1 MFKNYLKIAYRSII
15 KDKYYSIINFL
26 GLTIGLS
33 FFGLMLLT
41 LNHEFSY
48 DTSYA
53 DSDRIYRAIL
63 NSQRDDLQSS
73 SAQVPLPF
81 SDVIKDQVPGIEAI
95 TKVYGAPQ
103 QVIQTDHTRGRLDDI
118 VATDSAFFNIFDL
131 DLTLGQAATALDNQM
146 SIVLTQETANR
157 FFGDQN
163 PVGQVFEIEAYGLF
177 TVTGVL
183 DKIPENSSFRF
194 SAIMNPNIERY
205 LEGFTERQWFIDY
218 YTSWGGR
225 IAHSYIK
232 LKEDTDPVQIA
243 SQIDQITV
251 DYFGQ
256 SDITRTFNLQPVTD
270 IHFHSAE
277 INSNLSELNGTPG
290 NLQYVYIFA
299 AIAILIL
306 SIACINY
313 MNLSSARS
321 IKRTGEVG
329 LRSVLGAYKSQLIVQ
344 FLTQSVVMALL
355 SIVPAIFLLN
365 LIIPYYESITGTQ
378 LVLNSYNL
386 IRVGLFAIPSILFIG
401 LISGLYPAFMLAKL
415 ELSQAVKQKN
425 SSSIQSSIFRK
436 GLVIG
441 QFALTYSII
450 VITILAGRQLN
461 YVFDKELGFDEE
473 HVVVMEIDDGR
484 LRNFITDLKTEV
496 TKDKNVL
503 GIAGLTR
510 MFSGYR
516 DPAAIEVNRE
526 GNPEEN
532 LPLQFY
538 GFDED
543 VIEVMGLEIAQ
554 GRNFLTEGGETLN
567 PNTIL
572 INETAAQILFP
583 QESAIN
589 KIIAIGN
596 SRGRQ
601 LDATIVGVVKDF
613 HFQSLHVPIEPLIIG
628 YIDNP
633 FVGIDDF
640 AIRITG
646 DNIPETIDHIE
657 QVVDQFIELDEDQGL
672 EYQFLDSMINTYYK
686 ADTVYRKLFMI
697 GASITIILAVVGLVG
712 LTSFYA
718 EMRTKEFGIRKVL
731 GASLKDLVSIQSSF
745 FLKLIAI
752 AIGIGIPTSALVS
765 TKWLQNFSY
774 KVNLDVTLFILAC
787 VGTVLIALIPIGIIA
802 LKTSLQNPI
811 TQLRSE

>member
-1 MFKNYLKIAYRSII
+1 MFKNYFKIAYRSII

-33 FFGLMLLT
+33 FFGLMLLA

-48 DTSYA
+48 DTSYT
-53 DSDRIYRAIL
+53 DSDSIYRTIL
-63 NSQRDDLQSS
+63 TSQRDDLQSR
-73 SAQVPLPF
+73 SAQLPLPF
-81 SDVIKDQVPGIEAI
+81 SDAIQDQVPGIEAI

-103 QVIQTDHTRGRLDDI
+103 QVIQTDYARGRLDDI
-118 VATDSAFFNIFDL
+118 VATDSAFFSIFDL
-131 DLTLGQAATALDNQM
+131 DFIFGQRATALDNQM

-163 PVGQVFEIEAYGLF
+163 PIGEVMEIEAYGLF

-194 SAIMNPNIERY
+194 SAIMNPNIDRY

-218 YTSWGGR
+218 YTSWRGR

-243 SQIDQITV
+243 SQIDQIAV
-251 DYFGQ
+251 NYFGQ
-256 SDITRTFNLQPVTD
+256 SDITRTFDLQPVTD

-290 NLQYVYIFA
+290 NIQYVYIFA

-321 IKRTGEVG
+321 IKRTAEVG
-329 LRSVLGAYKSQLIVQ
+329 LRSVLGAYKSQLIIQ
-344 FLTQSVVMALL
+344 FLTQSVIMAAL
-355 SIVPAIFLLN
+355 SIVPAILLLN
-365 LIIPYYESITGTQ
+365 LIIPYYESITSTQ

-386 IRVGLFAIPSILFIG
+386 IRVGIFAVPSIFFIG
-401 LISGLYPAFMLAKL
+401 LISGLYPALMLSRL
-415 ELSQAVKQKN
+415 ELSQAIKQKT
-425 SSSIQSSIFRK
+425 SSSVQSSFFRK

-450 VITILAGRQLN
+450 VLTILAGRQLN

-484 LRNFITDLKTEV
+484 LRNFVTDLKTEV
-496 TKDKNVL
+496 TKDENVV

-516 DPAAIEVNRE
+516 DPATIEINRE
-526 GNPEEN
+526 GNSGEN

-543 VIEVMGLEIAQ
+543 VIEVMDLEIVQ
-554 GRNFLTEGGETLN
+554 GRNFLAEGGETLN
-567 PNTIL
+567 PTTIL
-572 INETAAQILFP
+572 INEVAADMLFP
-583 QESAIN
+583 GEPAIN
-589 KIIAIGN
+589 KVINLGN
-596 SRGRQ
+596 EQQ
-601 LDATIVGVVKDF
+601 LEATIVGVVKDF

-628 YIDNP
+628 YINNP

-646 DNIPETIDHIE
+646 NNIPETIAHIE
-657 QVVDQFIELDEDQGL
+657 QVVGQFIELDEDQGL
-672 EYQFLDSMINTYYK
+672 EYQFLDSMINSYYK
-686 ADTVYRKLFMI
+686 TDTVYRKLFMI

-752 AIGIGIPTSALVS
+752 AISIGIPASALVS

-787 VGTVLIALIPIGIIA
+787 IGTVLIALIPIGLIA